1 MHNKRNSH
9 KRKKSNFSRHV
20 VAESLL
26 LSQRLSAIKGKLKI
40 QLQLEREMNFF
51 QSKSIRKL
59 STFHEMMEYLRRR
72 RFFHS
77 SVTMAKRNLFLNFL
91 IFINSKVSDGE
102 NIKREILLRLGIK
115 MLEKRFEMFLS

>member
-1 MHNKRNSH
+1 MHNKGNSH

-40 QLQLEREMNFF
+40 QLQLKREMNFF

-72 RFFHS
+72 FFHS

-91 IFINSKVSDGE
+91 IFINSRVSDGE

-115 MLEKRFEMFLS
+115 MLEKRFAMFLS